1 MEEINKNLK
10 MRNTIKLPKSQK
22 DIIVKSLQVYQS
34 VLRTL
39 KDKTDDQEYTVF
51 DITCLTGIFS
61 DKLIDVKIE
70 LDEEVLSTFVHR
82 HGVDFPQYN

>member
-82 HGVDFPQYN
+82 HGVDFPHYI

>member
-1 MEEINKNLK
+1 

-39 KDKTDDQEYTVF
+39 KDKTDDQEYTDF

-70 LDEEVLSTFVHR
+70 LDEEVLSTFAHR
-82 HGVDFPQYN
+82 HGVDFPQYI

>member
-1 MEEINKNLK
+1 

-39 KDKTDDQEYTVF
+39 KNKTDDQEYTDF

-70 LDEEVLSTFVHR
+70 LDEEVLSTFVQR
-82 HGVDFPQYN
+82 HGVDFPHYI

>member
-1 MEEINKNLK
+1 

-39 KDKTDDQEYTVF
+39 KDKTDDQEYTDF

-70 LDEEVLSTFVHR
+70 LDEEVLSTFAHR
-82 HGVDFPQYN
+82 HGVDFPYYI

>member
-1 MEEINKNLK
+1 MEEINKNIK
-10 MRNTIKLPKSQK
+10 MRNTIKLPQSQK

-39 KDKTDDQEYTVF
+39 KNKTDDQEYTDF
-51 DITCLTGIFS
+51 DITCLTGMFK
-61 DKLIDVKIE
+61 DEVVDVRIE
-70 LDEEVLSTFVHR
+70 LDQEILSTFALR

>member
-1 MEEINKNLK
+1 

-39 KDKTDDQEYTVF
+39 KDKTDDQEYTDF

-82 HGVDFPQYN
+82 HGVDFPYYI

>member
-1 MEEINKNLK
+1 MK

>member
-1 MEEINKNLK
+1 

-51 DITCLTGIFS
+51 DITCLLGMFR
-61 DKLIDVKIE
+61 DEVVDVKIE
-70 LDEEVLSTFVHR
+70 LDEEILNTFSLR
-82 HGVDFPQYN
+82 HGVDFPQYIQNTN

>member
-1 MEEINKNLK
+1 
-10 MRNTIKLPKSQK
+10 MRNTIKLPQSQK

-51 DITCLTGIFS
+51 DITCLTGMFK
-61 DKLIDVKIE
+61 DEVVDVRIE
-70 LDEEVLSTFVHR
+70 LDQEILSTFALR

>member
-1 MEEINKNLK
+1 

-39 KDKTDDQEYTVF
+39 KDKTDDQEYTDF

-82 HGVDFPQYN
+82 HGVDFPHYI

>member
-70 LDEEVLSTFVHR
+70 LDEEVLSTFAHR

>member
-39 KDKTDDQEYTVF
+39 KDKTDDQEYTDF

-70 LDEEVLSTFVHR
+70 LDEEVLSTFAHR

>member
-1 MEEINKNLK
+1 

-51 DITCLTGIFS
+51 DITCLTGMFK
-61 DKLIDVKIE
+61 DEVVDVRIE
-70 LDEEVLSTFVHR
+70 LDQEILSTFALR

>member
-22 DIIVKSLQVYQS
+22 DLIVKSLQVYQS

-70 LDEEVLSTFVHR
+70 LDEEVLSTFAHR

>member
-1 MEEINKNLK
+1 MK

-82 HGVDFPQYN
+82 HGVDFPHYI

>member
-1 MEEINKNLK
+1 

-70 LDEEVLSTFVHR
+70 LDEEVLSTFAHR

>member
-1 MEEINKNLK
+1 

-39 KDKTDDQEYTVF
+39 KDKTDDQEYTDF

-70 LDEEVLSTFVHR
+70 LDEEVLSTFAHR
-82 HGVDFPQYN
+82 HGVDFPHYI

>member
-1 MEEINKNLK
+1 MKEINKVTI
-10 MRNTIKLPKSQK
+10 RNTVKLPQSQK

>member
-1 MEEINKNLK
+1 MEEINKNIK

-82 HGVDFPQYN
+82 HGVDFPNYI

>member
-51 DITCLTGIFS
+51 DITCLTGMFK
-61 DKLIDVKIE
+61 DEVVDVRIE
-70 LDEEVLSTFVHR
+70 LDQEILSTFALR